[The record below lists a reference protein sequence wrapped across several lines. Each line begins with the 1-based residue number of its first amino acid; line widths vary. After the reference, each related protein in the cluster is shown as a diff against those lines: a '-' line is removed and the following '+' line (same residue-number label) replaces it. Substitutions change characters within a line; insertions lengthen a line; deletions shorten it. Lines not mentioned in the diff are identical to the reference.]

1 MEKLNIVFVF
11 ADQMRGQDV
20 ECLGESDVK
29 TPNLNKLADCGCI
42 FKNAF
47 SNTPVCT
54 PARGSILTGLYSFS
68 HLAIANDLPV
78 RKDIE
83 SIATILK
90 RYGYKTGY
98 IGKWHLDGVPRDKFI
113 KKENR
118 LGFEKWAG
126 WECDHR
132 YFQTEYHT
140 DTPEKIKINGYAPE
154 FQTKLA
160 IDFIE
165 ENKENPFVLFV
176 SYEPPHEPYNQVP
189 EKFKIYNPEKIKLRE
204 NVVTDKVNV
213 EKVKEI
219 ISFYYSA
226 ITGLDFYTGEIIK
239 ALERNKIRE
248 KTIFVF
254 TSDHGDMLFSQG
266 MEKKESPWEESIRIP
281 FIINCPG
288 YIPEKFVSDCL
299 ISSVD
304 FVPTLL
310 GLLGIKEGYKFE
322 GVDLSEFIK
331 GVSEE
336 KQKDVLIHVPVPVDQ
351 AVEQGIKEWFGIR
364 TYEYTYAENSD
375 GEWLIYNNI
384 EDPFQLVNLA
394 GKEKE
399 IGEKL
404 RNLMYEK
411 MKKFNIEFLPWQEQ
425 IKKYGLV
432 EKWNKR
438 EEYMHPGKPRVI
450 RREI

>member
-1 MEKLNIVFVF
+1 MEKFNIVFVF

-29 TPNLNKLADCGCI
+29 TPNLNKLTDSGCI

-68 HLAIANDLPV
+68 HLAITNDLPV

-90 RYGYKTGY
+90 RYGYRTGY

-140 DTPEKIKINGYAPE
+140 DTPEKIRINGYAPE

-165 ENKENPFVLFV
+165 ENKENPFVLFI

-213 EKVKEI
+213 EKAKEI
-219 ISFYYSA
+219 ISLYYSA
-226 ITGLDFYTGEIIK
+226 ITGLDFYTGEILK
-239 ALERNKIRE
+239 ALDRNKLRE

-254 TSDHGDMLFSQG
+254 TSDHGDMLYSQG

-281 FIINCPG
+281 FIISCPG

-310 GLLGIKEGYKFE
+310 GLLNVRNNYEFE

-336 KQKDVLIHVPVPVDQ
+336 KQKDVLIHIPVPVDQ
-351 AVEQGIKEWFGIR
+351 AIGQGIKEWFGIR
-364 TYEYTYAENSD
+364 TYEYTYAENPD

-399 IGEKL
+399 IAEEL
-404 RNLMYEK
+404 RNLMFEK

-438 EEYMHPGKPRVI
+438 EKCMHPENPRVI
-450 RREI
+450 K